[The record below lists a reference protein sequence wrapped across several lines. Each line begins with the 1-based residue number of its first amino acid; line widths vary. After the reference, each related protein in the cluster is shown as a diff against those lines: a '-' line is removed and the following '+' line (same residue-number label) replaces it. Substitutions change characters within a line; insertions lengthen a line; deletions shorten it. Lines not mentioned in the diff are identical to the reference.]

1 MISNVVIVQ
10 IMLMRSESMKAVV
23 ISEAGSAQNL
33 EYRDVPTPKVKEG
46 WSLVKVKGF
55 GINHSEIFTR
65 EGKSPSV
72 QFPRILGI
80 ECVGVIE
87 QTTDALRLPIGQKI
101 VSIMGEMGRAF
112 DGSYAEYV
120 LLPND
125 QIYPIETEL
134 EWDVLASI
142 PETYYTAYGSF
153 LSLEI
158 TDEDNVL
165 VRGATSGLG
174 VAFMKIVKGIHPSI
188 KVTGTTRNIQKEDML
203 RREGFDDVVI
213 DQEGELQTQKTYTK
227 IVDLIGPKS
236 IKNSIDHL
244 SERGIIC
251 SVGQLG
257 NEWYLDTFDPI
268 IEMRGFKKLTSFY
281 SGDVDE
287 ALLNHII
294 QLVETDQIQ
303 NVRPTKVFKL
313 DQLVKAHEY
322 VENEQESFGKV
333 VVIP

>member
-1 MISNVVIVQ
+1 
-10 IMLMRSESMKAVV
+10 MKAVV

-65 EGKSPSV
+65 EGQSPSV
-72 QFPRILGI
+72 VFPRILGI

-87 QTTDALRLPIGQKI
+87 QTTDALRLPVGQKI

>member
-1 MISNVVIVQ
+1 
-10 IMLMRSESMKAVV
+10 MKAVV
-23 ISEAGSAQNL
+23 ISEAGPAQNL

-65 EGKSPSV
+65 EGQSPSV
-72 QFPRILGI
+72 VFPRILGI

-87 QTTDALRLPIGQKI
+87 QTTDALRLPVGQKI

-125 QIYPIETEL
+125 QISPIETEL

>member
-1 MISNVVIVQ
+1 
-10 IMLMRSESMKAVV
+10 MKAVV

-33 EYRDVPTPKVKEG
+33 EYRDVPTPKVKKG

-65 EGKSPSV
+65 EGQSPSV
-72 QFPRILGI
+72 VFPRILGI

-87 QTTDALRLPIGQKI
+87 QTTDALRLPIGQKV

-125 QIYPIETEL
+125 QIYPIETKL

-153 LSLEI
+153 RSLDI
-158 TDEDNVL
+158 TDKDEVL
-165 VRGATSGLG
+165 VRGATSSLG
-174 VAFMKIVKGIHPSI
+174 IAFMKIVKGLYPSVT
-188 KVTGTTRNIQKEDML
+188 VTGTTRRLHKAERL
-203 RREGFDDVVI
+203 RQQGFDDVIV
-213 DQEGELQTQKTYTK
+213 DQDGKLQTNKVYTK
-227 IVDLIGPKS
+227 IIDLVGPKS
-236 IKNSIDHL
+236 IKNSISHL
-244 SERGIIC
+244 AQYGTIC

-257 NEWYLDTFDPI
+257 NEWYLNTFDPI
-268 IEMRGFKKLTSFY
+268 IELRGFKKLTSFY
-281 SGDVDE
+281 SGDVDIQ
-287 ALLNHII
+287 LLNHII
-294 QLVETDQIQ
+294 RLIEKGHIS
-303 NVRPTKVFKL
+303 NVGPVKVFGL
-313 DQLVKAHEY
+313 NQIVEAHEY

>member
-1 MISNVVIVQ
+1 
-10 IMLMRSESMKAVV
+10 MKAVV
-23 ISEAGSAQNL
+23 ISEAGPAQNL

-65 EGKSPSV
+65 EGQSPSV
-72 QFPRILGI
+72 VFPRILGI

-87 QTTDALRLPIGQKI
+87 QTTDALRLPVGQKI

>member
-1 MISNVVIVQ
+1 
-10 IMLMRSESMKAVV
+10 MKAVV

>member
-1 MISNVVIVQ
+1 
-10 IMLMRSESMKAVV
+10 MKAVV
-23 ISEAGSAQNL
+23 ISEAGPAQNL

-65 EGKSPSV
+65 EGQSPSV
-72 QFPRILGI
+72 VFPRILGI

-87 QTTDALRLPIGQKI
+87 QTTDALRLPVGQKI

-322 VENEQESFGKV
+322 VENEQERFGKV

>member
-1 MISNVVIVQ
+1 
-10 IMLMRSESMKAVV
+10 MKAVV
-23 ISEAGSAQNL
+23 ISEAGPAQNL

-87 QTTDALRLPIGQKI
+87 QTTDALRLPVGQKV

-174 VAFMKIVKGIHPSI
+174 VAFMKIVKGLHPSI

-236 IKNSIDHL
+236 IKNSINHL
-244 SERGIIC
+244 FERGIIC

-294 QLVETDQIQ
+294 QLVETNQIQ

-322 VENEQESFGKV
+322 VENKHESFGKV
-333 VVIP
+333 VVIT